1 VDNVGKVATDLL
13 AEAAFM
19 KAVTGPAQRQAA
31 HWESEIIEDG
41 GPHPVTE
48 SMGSGTTPSGEKTSV
63 STTQAFTR
71 RPCNV
76 TRTWVPIRT
85 RSSSEAG
92 TT

>member
-1 VDNVGKVATDLL
+1 VGNLGNVATDLL

-19 KAVTGPAQRQAA
+19 KAETGPAQRQAA
-31 HWESEIIEDG
+31 HRESVITEDG

-48 SMGSGTTPSGEKTSV
+48 SMGTRTTPSGDTTSV